1 MCNHFKYLTKNKNGF
16 LVYCLKTNVYQLS
29 YKNLNFNLT
38 MEELEALVRYLK
50 CIDCDYWEREY
61 ENSIYKKKIPIPT
74 LQSNFMILLE
84 RHEVYELINLL
95 DINKRTGFI
104 SFTDINYPMHL
115 N

>member
-1 MCNHFKYLTKNKNGF
+1 MCKHFKYLTKNRNGF
-16 LVYCLKTNVYQLS
+16 LIYCSKSETYQLS

-38 MEELEALVRYLK
+38 CKELEGLVRYLK
-50 CIDCDYWEREY
+50 NIDCDFWEKEY

-84 RHEVYELINLL
+84 RYEVYELLNLL
-95 DINKRTGFI
+95 EVNIEKEFLSLEDLNFI
-104 SFTDINYPMHL
+104 LSL